1 MYNPFIENPEDIP
14 DEVLASNAQDGDR
27 GALEILVVRHQPW
40 IYNIAR
46 RMLWLPNIAED
57 ATQDVLIKM
66 IKGLP
71 GFQGGSRFRTWLY
84 SIATNH
90 MLNVNKESGSAMEAA
105 ARLAHSGAEAD
116 NLPGPDPADPRTVPE
131 PLEIL
136 VEEAKIGC
144 MAAMLLCF
152 DGQQRMVYTLG
163 EIFGVS
169 DAIGAEILNMTPV
182 NFRQILSRTRKELYS
197 FMHGRCGLAN
207 QTNACR
213 CPRKTRDLIQR
224 GQVDPSNLR
233 FTAAF
238 RKRVRDVAPDRL
250 RELMNAQDR
259 LSAELFRAEPF
270 LDVPAKLEM
279 VRETLAGVSFNFS
292 V

>member
-1 MYNPFIENPEDIP
+1 MYNPFIENPADIP
-14 DEVLASNAQDGDR
+14 DEVLASQAQAGDR

-46 RMLWLPNIAED
+46 RMLWLPDIAED
-57 ATQDVLIKM
+57 CTQDVLIRM
-66 IKGLP
+66 INGLP

-84 SIATNH
+84 SIAVNH
-90 MLNVNKESGSAMEAA
+90 LLNVNKGSGSAVEAA
-105 ARLAHSGAEAD
+105 ARLAHSGAEPD
-116 NLPGPDPADPRTVPE
+116 IPGWDPPDPRTVPE

-136 VEEAKIGC
+136 VEEARIGC
-144 MAAMLLCF
+144 MGAMLLCF
-152 DGQQRMVYTLG
+152 DALQRMVYTLG
-163 EIFGVS
+163 EIFGVD
-169 DAIGAEILNMTPV
+169 DAMGAEILNVTPA
-182 NFRQILSRTRKELYS
+182 NFRQTLSRTRKDLHS

-213 CPRKTRDLIQR
+213 CQRKTRDLIQR

-233 FTAAF
+233 FTDVY
-238 RKRVRDVAPDRL
+238 RQKVRDVAPGRL
-250 RELMNAQDR
+250 RELMDAQDR

-279 VRETLAGVSFNFS
+279 VRNALAGVPLHSPA
-292 V
+292 